1 MKSPNKFSASEKKI
15 FIKGARVHNLK
26 NVDVELPKNKF
37 IVITGVS
44 GSGKSSLTIDTLYAE
59 GQRRYVESLSSYARQ
74 FLNRM
79 DKPDVDYIKGLCPA
93 IAIEQK
99 VSTRTTRSTVGSL
112 TEIYDYL
119 RLLFARIGKTYS
131 PTTGELV
138 IKHEVMDVVNFIFKQ
153 SEGDK
158 IFIYFEDKVRE
169 KFADDLKLLLQ
180 KGFTRIKFGEEVAKI
195 EELLENKDA
204 LKKKQTSIKVLVDRL
219 VVKHYDEDLKSR
231 AADSVQTAFSEGHG
245 QCILEYSPSQTLPYR
260 EGLEQPKLFQA
271 DPILYEKL
279 KEFAEANRKKST
291 EAESILWTQLRG
303 KQLADYKFRR
313 QHIIGHYIADFYC
326 HAHSLVVEIDGS
338 IHQLPEV
345 KDNDEQRTAWLVE
358 HGYKVIRFRNNEV
371 IGNID
376 GVLKSISTKLR
387 ESVVAVKVPSAGGD
401 LGEAVFSNKFEADGI
416 SFEEPNPNFFNFN
429 NPYGACKTCEGFG
442 TVMGL
447 DEDLIFPDKELSVY
461 EGVVAP
467 WKGEKMSEWAEPL
480 IKKGVMFDFPIH
492 RAYKD
497 LDEKDKQLLWDG
509 NKYFRGLHDFFKHI
523 EEQSYKIQYRVMLSR
538 FRGKTTCPDCKGSR
552 IRKDSQYVKI
562 QDKHI
567 AELMLLPIKELHSF
581 FKNIKLSQG
590 EAEIGKRILLE
601 VNSRLQTMMDV
612 GLGYL
617 SLNRLSN
624 SLSGGETQRINL
636 TRSIGSNL
644 TSSLYIL
651 DEPSIGLHQRDT
663 ERLIKVLKNLRDLG
677 NTVVI
682 VEHDEDI
689 MKASDHIVDMG
700 PEAGIFGGE
709 VMFNGGT
716 KELLKSKTLT
726 AKYLNGVLEIPYS
739 RKRRKPSNWIEII
752 GASQHNLKNV
762 DVKFPL
768 GALTVVSGVSGSGKT
783 TLVKKILYPAMMRMF
798 DGAGEKPGTFRE
810 MKGDMRRITSVEM
823 IDQNPLGRSSR
834 SNPVTYVKAY
844 DGIRELYARMQLS
857 KIRGYL
863 PKDFSF
869 NVEGGRCETCKGEG
883 EVVVEM
889 QFLADV
895 HLKCESCNGK
905 KFKEE
910 VLEVQFKG
918 KNIYE
923 VLELSVDESLEF
935 FAGDEAIT
943 TKLLPLQ
950 KVGLG
955 YVKLGQSSSTLSGGE
970 AQRVKLA
977 SFLSKG
983 EAPNPILFIFDEPTT
998 GLHFHDINKLIS
1010 SFNQLIEA
1018 GHSVIVIEHNMDVI
1032 KCADWLIDLGPEG
1045 GDEGGNLVYQGEPEG
1060 ILSEKSSYT
1069 AYYLKEKLNR
1079 ESN

>member
-1 MKSPNKFSASEKKI
+1 LNSQNKFSTGEKKI

-74 FLNRM
+74 FLTRM

-119 RLLFARIGKTYS
+119 RLLFARVGKTYS
-131 PTTGELV
+131 PVSGEVV
-138 IKHEVMDVVNFIFKQ
+138 IKHEVKDVVDFIFSLK
-153 SEGDK
+153 EEEK
-158 IFIYFEDKVRE
+158 VFIYFEDKIN
-169 KFADDLKLLLQ
+169 KSLGDDLKLLLQ
-180 KGFTRIKFGEEVAKI
+180 KGFTRVKLGDEIAKI
-195 EELLENKDA
+195 EELLEKKDA
-204 LKKKQTSIKVLVDRL
+204 LKKKPATLKVLIDRL
-219 VVKHYDEDLKSR
+219 IVKKGDEDLLSR

-245 QCILEYSPSQTLPYR
+245 ECVIEY
-260 EGLEQPKLFQA
+260 G
-271 DPILYEKL
+271 EKGI
-279 KEFAEANRKKST
+279 KS
-291 EAESILWTQLRG
+291 
-303 KQLADYKFRR
+303 
-313 QHIIGHYIADFYC
+313 
-326 HAHSLVVEIDGS
+326 
-338 IHQLPEV
+338 
-345 KDNDEQRTAWLVE
+345 
-358 HGYKVIRFRNNEV
+358 
-371 IGNID
+371 
-376 GVLKSISTKLR
+376 
-387 ESVVAVKVPSAGGD
+387 
-401 LGEAVFSNKFEADGI
+401 FSNKFEADGI

-461 EGVVAP
+461 EGAVAP
-467 WKGEKMSEWAEPL
+467 WRGEKMSEWAEPL

-497 LDEKDKQLLWDG
+497 LDEKEKHLLWTG
-509 NKYFRGLHDFFKHI
+509 NSYFKGLNDFFRYI
-523 EEQSYKIQYRVMLSR
+523 EEKNYKIQYRVMLSR
-538 FRGKTTCPDCKGSR
+538 YRGKTTCPDCKGSR
-552 IRKDSQYVKI
+552 IRKDAQYVKI
-562 QDKHI
+562 GGKNI
-567 AELMLLPIKELHSF
+567 AELLLLPIKDITAF
-581 FKNIKLSQG
+581 FSNLKLNNT
-590 EAEIGKRILLE
+590 ETKVAERILTE
-601 VNSRLQTMMDV
+601 IRTRLQTMMDV

-617 SLNRLSN
+617 SLLRLSN
-624 SLSGGETQRINL
+624 TLSGGETQRINL

-663 ERLIKVLKNLRDLG
+663 ARLIKVLKNLRDLG

-689 MKASDHIVDMG
+689 MTSSDHIVDMG
-700 PEAGIFGGE
+700 PEAGVFGGE
-709 VMFNGGT
+709 VMYNGLS
-716 KELLKSKTLT
+716 KDLLKSKTLT
-726 AKYLNGVLEIPYS
+726 AKYLNGDLKIPFNK
-739 RKRRKPSNWIEII
+739 KRRKPSNWVEIK
-752 GASQHNLKNV
+752 GASQHNLKNI

-768 GALTVVSGVSGSGKT
+768 GALTVVTGVSGSGKT
-783 TLVKKILYPAMMRMF
+783 TLIKKILYPALQRLF
-798 DGAGEKPGTFRE
+798 DSAGEKPGTYRE
-810 MKGDMRRITSVEM
+810 LIGDMKRISSIEM

-844 DGIRELYARMQLS
+844 DGIRELFARMQLS
-857 KIRGYL
+857 KIRGYQ

-869 NVEGGRCETCKGEG
+869 NVEGGRCENCKGEG

-895 HLKCESCNGK
+895 HLKCEVCDGK

-910 VLEVQFKG
+910 ILEVQYKD
-918 KNIYE
+918 KNIYD
-923 VLELSVDESLEF
+923 VLELSVDEALEF
-935 FAGDEAIT
+935 FVDNREVS
-943 TKLLPLQ
+943 TKLQPLQ
-950 KVGLG
+950 NVGLG
-955 YVKLGQSSSTLSGGE
+955 YVKIGQSSSTLSGGE

-983 EAPNPILFIFDEPTT
+983 AAPEPVLFIFDEPTT
-998 GLHFHDINKLIS
+998 GLHFHDINKLVS

-1045 GDEGGNLVYQGEPEG
+1045 GDEGGYLVYQGVPEG
-1060 ILSEKSSYT
+1060 ILSVKKSYT
-1069 AYYLKEKLNR
+1069 AKYLEPKLK
-1079 ESN
+1079 

>member
-1 MKSPNKFSASEKKI
+1 MNSPNKFSVSEKKI

-74 FLNRM
+74 FLTRM
-79 DKPDVDYIKGLCPA
+79 DKPDVDYIKGLSPA

-119 RLLFARIGKTYS
+119 RLLFARVGKTYS
-131 PTTGELV
+131 PVSGEIV
-138 IKHEVMDVVNFIFKQ
+138 VKHEVKDVIDFIFKLK
-153 SEGDK
+153 EGDRVF
-158 IFIYFEDKVRE
+158 IFFEE
-169 KFADDLKLLLQ
+169 KAQKNLADTLKLLLQ
-180 KGFTRIKFGEEVAKI
+180 KGFTRVKLKDEVAKI
-195 EELLENKDA
+195 EELLENKEA
-204 LKKKQTSIKVLVDRL
+204 LKAKLTKIQVLVDRL
-219 VVKHYDEDLKSR
+219 VVKQEDEDLKTR
-231 AADSVQTAFSEGHG
+231 AADSVQTAFGEGHG
-245 QCILEYSPSQTLPYR
+245 ECIIEYST
-260 EGLEQPKLFQA
+260 
-271 DPILYEKL
+271 EKNTT
-279 KEFAEANRKKST
+279 ESKS
-291 EAESILWTQLRG
+291 
-303 KQLADYKFRR
+303 
-313 QHIIGHYIADFYC
+313 
-326 HAHSLVVEIDGS
+326 
-338 IHQLPEV
+338 
-345 KDNDEQRTAWLVE
+345 
-358 HGYKVIRFRNNEV
+358 
-371 IGNID
+371 
-376 GVLKSISTKLR
+376 
-387 ESVVAVKVPSAGGD
+387 
-401 LGEAVFSNKFEADGI
+401 FSNKFEADGI

-442 TVMGL
+442 TVLGI
-447 DEDLIFPDKELSVY
+447 DEDLVFPDKELSVY
-461 EGVVAP
+461 EGAIAP
-467 WKGEKMSEWAEPL
+467 WRGEKMSEWAEPL

-497 LDEKDKQLLWDG
+497 LSKEEQKLLWTG
-509 NKYFRGLHDFFKHI
+509 NEYFNGLTEFFKYL
-523 EEQSYKIQYRVMLSR
+523 EEKSYKIQYRVMASR
-538 FRGKTTCPDCKGSR
+538 YRGKTTCPDCKGSR
-552 IRKDSQYVKI
+552 VRPDAQYVKI
-562 QDKHI
+562 GG
-567 AELMLLPIKELHSF
+567 
-581 FKNIKLSQG
+581 KNISELLLLSIKDLHAFFGQLKLSAS
-590 EAEIGKRILLE
+590 ENKIAARILLE
-601 VNSRLQTMMDV
+601 INNRLQTMMDV

-663 ERLIKVLKNLRDLG
+663 ERLIHVLKNLRDLG
-677 NTVVI
+677 NTVII

-689 MKASDHIVDMG
+689 MRNSDHIVDMG

-709 VMFNGGT
+709 VMYNGT
-716 KELLKSKTLT
+716 SKELLKSGTLT
-726 AKYLNGVLEIPYS
+726 AQYLNGKLEIPFS
-739 RKRRKPSNWIEII
+739 AKRRKPSNWIEVT
-752 GASQHNLKNV
+752 GATQHNLKNIGV
-762 DVKFPL
+762 RIPL

-783 TLVKKILYPAMMRMF
+783 TLIKKILYPALMRQF
-798 DGAGEKPGTFRE
+798 DGTAEKPGTFKE
-810 MKGDMRRITSVEM
+810 LKGDVKRITAIEM

-844 DGIRELYARMQLS
+844 DGIRDLMSKQQLS

-869 NVEGGRCETCKGEG
+869 NVEGGRCETCKGDG
-883 EVVVEM
+883 EVIVEM

-895 HLKCESCNGK
+895 HLKCETCNGK

-910 VLEVQFKG
+910 ILEVQYKG

-923 VLELSVDESLEF
+923 ILELSVDEAMEF
-935 FAGDEAIT
+935 FIENKDISQ
-943 TKLLPLQ
+943 KLAPLQ
-950 KVGLG
+950 NVGLG

-977 SFLSKG
+977 SFLTRGS
-983 EAPNPILFIFDEPTT
+983 APDPILFIFDEPTT

-1018 GHSVIVIEHNMDVI
+1018 GHSVVVIEHNMDVI

-1045 GDEGGNLVYQGEPEG
+1045 GDEGGFLVYQGVPEG
-1060 ILSEKSSYT
+1060 ILAAKNSYT
-1069 AYYLKEKLNR
+1069 AKYLEPKLHRN
-1079 ESN
+1079 

>member
-1 MKSPNKFSASEKKI
+1 MKNKNTEQKI

-74 FLNRM
+74 FLTRM

-131 PTTGELV
+131 PVSGELV
-138 IKHEVMDVVNFIFKQ
+138 SKHEVRDVVDFIYKLK
-153 SEGDK
+153 EGEK
-158 IFIYFEDKVRE
+158 VFIYFEEKV
-169 KFADDLKLLLQ
+169 KKTFAEELKLLLQ
-180 KGFTRIKFGEEVAKI
+180 KGFTRVNFRSGDDKQGEVVKI
-195 EELLENKDA
+195 EELIEDKGTMKTKVKSVL
-204 LKKKQTSIKVLVDRL
+204 VLVDRIVL
-219 VVKHYDEDLKSR
+219 KKEDEDLKSR
-231 AADSVQTAFSEGHG
+231 VADSIQTAFNEGGNECLIEYGEG
-245 QCILEYSPSQTLPYR
+245 QTR
-260 EGLEQPKLFQA
+260 LF
-271 DPILYEKL
+271 
-279 KEFAEANRKKST
+279 N
-291 EAESILWTQLRG
+291 
-303 KQLADYKFRR
+303 
-313 QHIIGHYIADFYC
+313 
-326 HAHSLVVEIDGS
+326 
-338 IHQLPEV
+338 
-345 KDNDEQRTAWLVE
+345 
-358 HGYKVIRFRNNEV
+358 
-371 IGNID
+371 
-376 GVLKSISTKLR
+376 
-387 ESVVAVKVPSAGGD
+387 
-401 LGEAVFSNKFEADGI
+401 NKFEADGI
-416 SFEEPNPNFFNFN
+416 SFEEPNPNLFNFN

-461 EGVVAP
+461 EGAIAP
-467 WKGEKMSEWAEPL
+467 WRGEKMSEWAEPL
-480 IKKGVMFDFPIH
+480 IKKGILFDFPIH

-497 LDEKDKQLLWDG
+497 LTKKEKELLWTG
-509 NKYFRGLHDFFKHI
+509 NNYFQGLEYFFKYL
-523 EEQSYKIQYRVMLSR
+523 EEKSYKIQYRVMLSR
-538 FRGKTTCPDCKGSR
+538 YRGKTTCPDCHGSR

-562 QDKHI
+562 EGRNISELLMMPIQDLHAFFKGVKLQGSDGKI
-567 AELMLLPIKELHSF
+567 AEK
-581 FKNIKLSQG
+581 
-590 EAEIGKRILLE
+590 ILLE

-617 SLNRLSN
+617 TLNRISN
-624 SLSGGETQRINL
+624 TLSGGETQRINL

-677 NTVVI
+677 NTVVV

-689 MKASDHIVDMG
+689 MKASDHLVDMG
-700 PEAGIFGGE
+700 PEAGVFGGE
-709 VMFNGGT
+709 VMYNDSS
-716 KELLKSKTLT
+716 SKIEKAGTLT
-726 AKYLNGVLEIPYS
+726 AKYLTGKLEIPYNS
-739 RKRRKPSNWIEII
+739 KRRKPTNWIEIT

-762 DVKFPL
+762 NARFPL
-768 GALTVVSGVSGSGKT
+768 NAFTVVTGVSGSGKT
-783 TLVKKILYPAMMRMF
+783 TLIKKILYPALMRLF
-798 DGAGEKPGTFRE
+798 DSAAEKPGQFKE
-810 MKGDMRRITSVEM
+810 LSGDVKRITAVEM

-844 DGIRELYARMQLS
+844 DNIRDLFSKQQLS
-857 KIRGYL
+857 KMRGYQ
-863 PKDFSF
+863 PKEFSF

-883 EVVVEM
+883 EVIVEM

-895 HLKCESCNGK
+895 HLKCEACNGK

-910 VLEVQFKG
+910 ILEVQYKG
-918 KNIYE
+918 KNVYE
-923 VLELSVDESLEF
+923 ILELSVDEAINF
-935 FAGDEAIT
+935 FSENHDIVV
-943 TKLLPLQ
+943 KLAPL
-950 KVGLG
+950 KNVGLG

-977 SFLSKG
+977 SYLSKG
-983 EAPNPILFIFDEPTT
+983 TAPNPVLFIFDEPTT
-998 GLHFHDINKLIS
+998 GLHFHDINKLLS

-1018 GHSVIVIEHNMDVI
+1018 GHSVVVIEHNMDVI

-1045 GDEGGNLVYQGEPEG
+1045 GEEGGNLVYQGQPEG
-1060 ILSEKSSYT
+1060 IFSAKNSYT
-1069 AYYLKEKLNR
+1069 AMYLKPKLHH
-1079 ESN
+1079 